1 MKTNNLFW
9 ALACFLLLNAVPQQE
24 LSASAGATH
33 GALAA
38 VMSVVDRWQPVLD
51 GVFGALAV
59 AQEPGAA
66 MRALDALHGYGLA
79 LHGEAAALRLAW
91 PELRRIYALPGLAPF
106 FSRIAPHV
114 GRYTAILGQTE
125 KRFAG
130 HQGVQAAL
138 GRVRRLAGR

>member
-1 MKTNNLFW
+1 MKANNLFRT
-9 ALACFLLLNAVPQQE
+9 LACLVLLNAVPEQE

-51 GVFGALAV
+51 GGFGALAV

-66 MRALDALHGYGLA
+66 IRALDVLHGYGLA
-79 LHGEAAALRLAW
+79 LHGEAAALRRAW

-114 GRYTAILGQTE
+114 GRYSAILGQTE

-130 HQGVQAAL
+130 HQGVQDAL